1 MRHRKRGKILSR
13 KIGPRRALFRA
24 LIKNLILYGQ
34 IKTTEAK
41 AKSLRPKVERLINV
55 AKSGELVARRKLFA
69 ALQDDQL
76 VKKVLEILAP
86 QYKERRGGYTKII
99 KVGLRKGDAAKMAII
114 KFV

>member
-13 KIGPRRALFRA
+13 KVGPRRALFRT
-24 LIKNLILYGQ
+24 LIKNLILYSQ
-34 IKTTEAK
+34 IKTTEAR
-41 AKSLRPKVERLINV
+41 AKSLRPKVERLINI

-69 ALQDDQL
+69 VLQDERL
-76 VKKVLEILAP
+76 VKKVLEVLAP

-99 KVGLRKGDAAKMAII
+99 KVGPRKGDAAKMAII